1 MVFGRKTAPI
11 LRVTFLAGVEDFV
24 AVNSTL
30 TFAPSPAPAQQCVNI
45 NITDDARLENTES
58 FLLVI
63 SSSDPDIIIV
73 GNSIVVITDND
84 SEINTIIIEFSKGH
98 NYCSVPHTQM

>member
-1 MVFGRKTAPI
+1 M
-11 LRVTFLAGVEDFV
+11 LCVTFLAGVEDFI

-58 FLLVI
+58 FLLVV
-63 SSSDPDIIIV
+63 SSSDPDIIVV

-84 SEINTIIIEFSKGH
+84 SEINTLHTIIIEFSKGH